1 MVVYSLFRLINP
13 SSAKAINSFPTFT
26 SLLVCRRARHGIVFT
41 LFSRIP
47 LLVVIVISFLLFSTA
62 DYKAK
67 QEFTQTRHS
76 SALSPVG
83 ATSNLTML
91 KLRQPPFFHSLPHP
105 LLKTFGRQTP
115 FIPSNFR
122 GLSPIP
128 FFLIL
133 NSTPL
138 KIQIHPYKR

>member
-1 MVVYSLFRLINP
+1 M
-13 SSAKAINSFPTFT
+13 
-26 SLLVCRRARHGIVFT
+26 FT

-115 FIPSNFR
+115 FIRSNFR
-122 GLSPIP
+122 GLFPIP
-128 FFLIL
+128 FFNSKFNPLKNRNSCLQEIT
-133 NSTPL
+133 STPR
-138 KIQIHPYKR
+138 QPFTTPTNP